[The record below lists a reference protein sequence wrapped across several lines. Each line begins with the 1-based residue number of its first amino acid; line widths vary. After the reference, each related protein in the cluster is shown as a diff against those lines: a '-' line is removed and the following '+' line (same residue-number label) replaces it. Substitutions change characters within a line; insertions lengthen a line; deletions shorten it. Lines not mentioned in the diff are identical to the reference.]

1 MERPSRSSSRE
12 AVSKSVHK
20 RLDLYALAA
29 GTAGVSVLALAAP
42 AEGEIVYTPT
52 NQKIDFNHP
61 FELDLNNDGI
71 GDFQILN
78 RHGFDLGRRDDA
90 YEGILGIK
98 PTLPTNRAVSSSHYA
113 AALPLGA
120 SIGGAARFPA
130 KSGGLMG
137 WGFYIVFDGSSCC
150 GSFGPW
156 RNVQNR
162 YLGLKFTIDGETHY
176 GWARFSV
183 KFTSGWYIA
192 ATLTGYAY
200 ETEPNKAIAAGQT
213 TGTSRENGLPTS
225 ELDVRTEMNER
236 PVKSLGVLAL
246 GSTGVASKPQNAG
259 RSGGPAHLRVSVV
272 PTPPR
277 KWLPHP
283 CRVHCA

>member
-1 MERPSRSSSRE
+1 MMERPSRSSSRE

-52 NQKIDFNHP
+52 NQKIGFNHP

-71 GDFQILN
+71 GDFQIVN
-78 RHGFDLGRRDDA
+78 RHGYNLVRNSGFQGMLGV
-90 YEGILGIK
+90 K
-98 PTLPTNRAVSSSHYA
+98 PTLPSNRAVSSSHYA

-130 KSGGLMG
+130 KSDGLMA
-137 WGFYIVFDGSSCC
+137 WGFYIVFSTQCC

-162 YLGLKFTIDGETHY
+162 YLGLKFTVDGETHY
-176 GWARFSV
+176 GWARFNV
-183 KFTSGWYIA
+183 KFSTGWVIT

-200 ETEPNKAIAAGQT
+200 ETEANKAIRAGET
-213 TGTSRENGLPTS
+213 TGTPAAENSVPTS
-225 ELDVRTEMNER
+225 ELDVRTEINGR
-236 PVKSLGVLAL
+236 PVNSLGVLAL
-246 GSTGVASKPQNAG
+246 GSTG
-259 RSGGPAHLRVSVV
+259 RRE
-272 PTPPR
+272 
-277 KWLPHP
+277 
-283 CRVHCA
+283 